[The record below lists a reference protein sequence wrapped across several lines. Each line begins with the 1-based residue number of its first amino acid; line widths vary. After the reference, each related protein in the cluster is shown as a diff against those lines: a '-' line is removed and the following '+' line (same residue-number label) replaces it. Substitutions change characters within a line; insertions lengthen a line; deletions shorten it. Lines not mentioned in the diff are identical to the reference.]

1 MSETK
6 SLTSRLP
13 VEKFKH
19 TNMTMSRADKWSEF
33 KTSLKSAFGQFFPLL
48 AQQLDHECDP
58 TKEVWGLPCALAFSR
73 LLDPWGNPGTNL
85 VFPIFT
91 AWISP
96 EIIICSTKT
105 SMVMQKFELAGSNV
119 L

>member
-1 MSETK
+1 VVFST
-6 SLTSRLP
+6 
-13 VEKFKH
+13 VH
-19 TNMTMSRADKWSEF
+19 TNR
-33 KTSLKSAFGQFFPLL
+33 
-48 AQQLDHECDP
+48 
-58 TKEVWGLPCALAFSR
+58 ALAFSR